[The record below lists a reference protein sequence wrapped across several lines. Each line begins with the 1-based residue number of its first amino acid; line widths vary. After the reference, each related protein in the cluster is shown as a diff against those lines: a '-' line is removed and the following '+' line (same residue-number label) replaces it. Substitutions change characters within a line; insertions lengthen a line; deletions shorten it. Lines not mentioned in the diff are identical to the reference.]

1 MFVNFCATLY
11 NVRKIHPTIFD
22 MNTKIGEYD
31 KILKIRCHLF
41 STNSKF
47 KVIIFNNPY
56 KFITI
61 IACMAYSFIYKKNNN
76 NLKNCI

>member
-1 MFVNFCATLY
+1 MSVKLNLS
-11 NVRKIHPTIFD
+11 IFD
-22 MNTKIGEYD
+22 MNTAVGDYD
-31 KILKIRCHLF
+31 KILKIRCRLF

-61 IACMAYSFIYKKNNN
+61 IARRAYSFIY
-76 NLKNCI
+76 IFF